1 MTEQEKLEFLES
13 AILKLFD
20 KTVTLNL
27 DDNLLDL
34 GIDSLDAVELQL
46 YYEEEMNVQME
57 DMNGVAV
64 TVRDLIKMM

>member
-1 MTEQEKLEFLES
+1 MTEQEKIKFLES

-20 KTVTLNL
+20 KTLTLTL
-27 DDNLLDL
+27 DDNLLEL

-46 YYEEEMNVQME
+46 YYEEEMNVRTD
-57 DMNGVAV
+57 DMNGVAI

>member
-1 MTEQEKLEFLES
+1 MTEQEKIEFLES

-27 DDNLLDL
+27 DDSLLDL

-46 YYEEEMNVQME
+46 YYEEEMDVQME
-57 DMNGVAV
+57 DTNGIAI

>member
-1 MTEQEKLEFLES
+1 MTEQEKIKFLES

-27 DDNLLDL
+27 DDHLLDL

-46 YYEEEMNVQME
+46 YYEEEMDVQME
-57 DMNGVAV
+57 DTNGIAI

>member
-1 MTEQEKLEFLES
+1 MTEQDKIKFLES

-20 KTVTLNL
+20 KTVILNL

-46 YYEEEMNVQME
+46 YYEEEMDVQME
-57 DMNGVAV
+57 DTNGIAI

>member
-1 MTEQEKLEFLES
+1 MTEQDKIKFLES

-34 GIDSLDAVELQL
+34 GIDSLDTVELQL
-46 YYEEEMNVQME
+46 YYEEEMNVQTE
-57 DMNGVAV
+57 DTNGVAI

>member
-1 MTEQEKLEFLES
+1 MTEQEKIEFLES

-20 KTVTLNL
+20 KTVTLSL

-46 YYEEEMNVQME
+46 YYEEEMDVQME
-57 DMNGVAV
+57 DTNGIAI

>member
-1 MTEQEKLEFLES
+1 MTEQDKIKFLES

-20 KTVTLNL
+20 KTVILNL
-27 DDNLLDL
+27 DDSLLDL

-57 DMNGVAV
+57 DTNGIAI

>member
-1 MTEQEKLEFLES
+1 MTEQDKIKFLES

-20 KTVTLNL
+20 KTVILNL

-46 YYEEEMNVQME
+46 YYEEEMDVQME
-57 DMNGVAV
+57 DMNGVAI